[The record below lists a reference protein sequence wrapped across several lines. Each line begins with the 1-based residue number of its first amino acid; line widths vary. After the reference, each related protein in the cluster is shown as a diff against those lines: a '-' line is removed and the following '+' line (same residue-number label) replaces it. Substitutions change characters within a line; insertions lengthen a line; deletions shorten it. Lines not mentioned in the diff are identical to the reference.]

1 MWTLT
6 FEQLAKVALFDSRNQ
21 VVSIFSSKVIKLP
34 NNGKNYVKIQ
44 RPLVFRYHW
53 YGYLT
58 FRLSRNVSSVA
69 FTFDALLKHY
79 SVLLKNVSCT
89 RYETLLL
96 VAEKFT

>member
-6 FEQLAKVALFDSRNQ
+6 FEQLARVALFDSRNQ